1 MALLS
6 EFVFL
11 YFCYMLICYFC
22 ISVIFIL
29 YFFSDSLESMRQL
42 GQTGPPA
49 GTAEREKLANVFLPL
64 FSIFF
69 SSLSLSDERE
79 PESKCFPNICYFVF
93 FIFLCLLPCLS
104 EARLHFYCEWHCI
117 DVDHESHQL
126 SPKVFAIFIILSI
139 FVKFGKDE
147 DARLRLL
154 LMLAIYLTN
163 PSQHARKKAFSPV

>member
-1 MALLS
+1 MNKTKY
-6 EFVFL
+6 VFFPNL
-11 YFCYMLICYFC
+11 YFCYILICYFC

-29 YFFSDSLESMRQL
+29 YFFSDFLESMRQL

-49 GTAEREKLANVFLPL
+49 GAAEREKLANVFLPL

-79 PESKCFPNICYFVF
+79 AESKCFPNLCYFVF

-104 EARLHFYCEWHCI
+104 EARL
-117 DVDHESHQL
+117 
-126 SPKVFAIFIILSI
+126 IFIILSI
-139 FVKFGKDE
+139 FVRFGKDG

-154 LMLAIYLTN
+154 LMLAINLTN
-163 PSQHARKKAFSPV
+163 PSQYARKKVFSPV